1 MMRTIR
7 KTTRINTWYKRYPRT
22 ARERVAR
29 ENKMK
34 VRDQLRRLNRQAERG
49 CLHDIDSR

>member
-1 MMRTIR
+1 MNRTIR
-7 KTTRINTWYKRYPRT
+7 KDTRINIWYRRYPRT

-34 VRDQLRRLNRQAERG
+34 VRDQLRRLHRKAERG
-49 CLHDIDSR
+49 CLYDIDSR